1 MAQGSQGATRQTRQ
15 TTLKG
20 ELKNRLPTAIAEM
33 TDEHVGEAISGAFSA
48 IGLLAGPH
56 WRLFPQEKAQL
67 GETFG
72 PLARLYGPEE
82 LAKWITIL
90 MCIPVVATVTAP
102 RIAIQTMIARKEMK
116 KEEGRSAL
124 LQIKGMMAAESHLEF
139 EHQAIESAEYLKSQ
153 IRAGMETAADLR
165 VQQIHTE
172 GVVNGKA

>member
-1 MAQGSQGATRQTRQ
+1 
-15 TTLKG
+15 
-20 ELKNRLPTAIAEM
+20 
-33 TDEHVGEAISGAFSA
+33 
-48 IGLLAGPH
+48 
-56 WRLFPQEKAQL
+56 
-67 GETFG
+67 
-72 PLARLYGPEE
+72 
-82 LAKWITIL
+82 
-90 MCIPVVATVTAP
+90 
-102 RIAIQTMIARKEMK
+102 MIARKEMK